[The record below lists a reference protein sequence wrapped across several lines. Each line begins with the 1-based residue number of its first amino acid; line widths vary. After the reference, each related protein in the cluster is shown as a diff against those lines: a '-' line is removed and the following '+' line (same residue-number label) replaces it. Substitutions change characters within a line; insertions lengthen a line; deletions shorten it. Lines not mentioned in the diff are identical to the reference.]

1 MDKAL
6 EKTGVNIITENYL
19 EDIKNVYNRGDSFEK
34 IIVIEQAWTRNGQYD
49 FSQSYEDEY
58 GNQTTLREQLI
69 DFISDLS
76 SRFNGTQQYVFL
88 TSQDDAAEVIHS
100 EIVQLADNAAVVMI
114 PKPLSVKFMVDLVLK
129 DVCTYDKGI
138 VYQPKEVYSISDDE
152 VDTWQDQDN
161 SWNDQENNWGDQD
174 NSWNDQENNWQDQE
188 NNWGDQENNWGDQE
202 NNWGDQENSWND
214 QENSWNDQDNSWN
227 DQENNWQE
235 PENIDNWGQDNSE
248 FNSQTQ
254 PQDPYQDPFAIQA
267 QPQDPYQDP
276 FAIQAQ
282 PQDPYQDPF
291 NSQDPYQEYS
301 NDNFNNGYDYMENT
315 SQQQDPY
322 QDPFNNQA
330 QQQDPYQDPFN
341 NQAQQQDPYQDPF
354 SGQAQQQDPYPDPF
368 SGQAQQQDP
377 YQDPFSGQAQQQ
389 DPYQDPYEQDDEP
402 EDEIDT
408 QVVKSETTVK
418 KKGLFAGFGKKAE
431 AKTQSPKSQ
440 QSNQAKQ
447 QAPQQKPKR
456 VKQESLNPYDDYEP
470 EYNNDVD
477 NNTRELTDINLNDT
491 AKLFAA
497 FANRGNSIM
506 VTGAPGAGTQTVAY
520 HLANIL
526 RLMNYNVLL
535 VDFDVKGRQQTYIQ
549 AANYNATDHDE
560 VRLAQAVNSS
570 QGINQY
576 IAIASQNLHLLNLG
590 LDVDEKPIEQV
601 IQRNRV
607 MKFANQQKNGHHFVI
622 YDVPFEYAAGHLED
636 ITTMADNIVVVQDSS
651 TWGAMKTL
659 LYMMNVGDDAILET
673 FFNKAQILFNR
684 YKPNAKILGEKIRR
698 PQDIQRAMDKQLTDL
713 VGADIGYSFR
723 AIHVCGTLNFNQA
736 LEDGWLNKDKFQW
749 SATKDGQKAF
759 VEILK
764 SIVFRGNTK

>member
-6 EKTGVNIITENYL
+6 ERTGVNIITENYL

-49 FSQSYEDEY
+49 FSQRYEDEY

-100 EIVQLADNAAVVMI
+100 ELVQLADNAAVVMI

-161 SWNDQENNWGDQD
+161 NWQDQD
-174 NSWNDQENNWQDQE
+174 NSWNDQD
-188 NNWGDQENNWGDQE
+188 NNWGDQENNWQDQ
-202 NNWGDQENSWND
+202 D
-214 QENSWNDQDNSWN
+214 NSWNDQDNS
-227 DQENNWQE
+227 WQE

-276 FAIQAQ
+276 F
-282 PQDPYQDPF
+282 

-301 NDNFNNGYDYMENT
+301 NDNFNNGYDYMGNT

-330 QQQDPYQDPFN
+330 QQQDPYQDPFG
-341 NQAQQQDPYQDPF
+341 NQESQQDPYQDPF
-354 SGQAQQQDPYPDPF
+354 NN
-368 SGQAQQQDP
+368 
-377 YQDPFSGQAQQQ
+377 QAQQQ

-408 QVVKSETTVK
+408 QVVKSEPVK
-418 KKGLFAGFGKKAE
+418 KRGLFAGFGKKAE
-431 AKTQSPKSQ
+431 VKTQSPKSQ

-506 VTGAPGAGTQTVAY
+506 VTGAPGAGTSTVAY

-590 LDVDEKPIEQV
+590 LDVDDKPIEQV

-636 ITTMADNIVVVQDSS
+636 ITTMADNIVVVQDAS

>member
-6 EKTGVNIITENYL
+6 ERTGVNIITENYL

-49 FSQSYEDEY
+49 FSQRYEDEY

-100 EIVQLADNAAVVMI
+100 ELVQLADNAAVVMI

-161 SWNDQENNWGDQD
+161 NWQDQD
-174 NSWNDQENNWQDQE
+174 NSWNDQD
-188 NNWGDQENNWGDQE
+188 NNWGDQENNWQDQ
-202 NNWGDQENSWND
+202 D
-214 QENSWNDQDNSWN
+214 NSWNDQDNS
-227 DQENNWQE
+227 WQE

-276 FAIQAQ
+276 F
-282 PQDPYQDPF
+282 

-301 NDNFNNGYDYMENT
+301 NDNFNNGYDYMGNT
-315 SQQQDPY
+315 SQQQDPYQDPFNNQAQQQDPYQDPFGNQESQQDPY

-341 NQAQQQDPYQDPF
+341 NQAQQQDPYQDP
-354 SGQAQQQDPYPDPF
+354 
-368 SGQAQQQDP
+368 
-377 YQDPFSGQAQQQ
+377 
-389 DPYQDPYEQDDEP
+389 YEQDDEP

-408 QVVKSETTVK
+408 QVVKSEPVK
-418 KKGLFAGFGKKAE
+418 KRGLFAGFGKKAE
-431 AKTQSPKSQ
+431 VKTQSPKSQ

-506 VTGAPGAGTQTVAY
+506 VTGAPGAGTSTVAY

-590 LDVDEKPIEQV
+590 LDVDDKPIEQV

-636 ITTMADNIVVVQDSS
+636 ITTMADNIVVVQDAS